1 MKTDIKNNTINL
13 YDIPTGKQSFIA
25 TVDCFD
31 CEEQYYNGW
40 SYFVDY
46 IFFKDV
52 QILQDNTWH
61 KVECPQYSVKSKIG
75 KKLKKLD
82 LKVGDTLSFDANV
95 ENADIPFNEFEE
107 DVKTKKE
114 AKDDYLINCL
124 PIPPLPKSYDGYFV
138 LDIYETT
145 FSLSSRLSKYNYQV
159 LADSREE
166 LHWAIKEFN
175 SKIPASSKHDGIF
188 REIQCMYFCGKT
200 LKNFSKLKLL
210 RRE

>member
-31 CEEQYYNGW
+31 CEEQYYNGY
-40 SYFVDY
+40 SYLVDY
-46 IFFKDV
+46 IFFKDI
-52 QILQDNTWH
+52 QIFLDKTWY

-114 AKDDYLINCL
+114 AEDDYLINCL

-145 FSLSSRLSKYNYQV
+145 FSLHSRLSKDNYQV

-175 SKIPASSKHDGIF
+175 SKIPASSKHDGILERYSACIF
-188 REIQCMYFCGKT
+188 VEKH
-200 LKNFSKLKLL
+200 
-210 RRE
+210 